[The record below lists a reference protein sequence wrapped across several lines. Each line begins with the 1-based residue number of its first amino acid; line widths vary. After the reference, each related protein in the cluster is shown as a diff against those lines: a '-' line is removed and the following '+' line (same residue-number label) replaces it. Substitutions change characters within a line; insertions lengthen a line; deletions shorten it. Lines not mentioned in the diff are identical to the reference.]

1 MRVTPVPQEPV
12 NRNLRRERRRWDE
25 GDALPLALGCVACAD
40 RETCGGIRKKQDHF
54 SCLDDCCGNPATCDS
69 MCPRNLAGFIQRTR
83 EVNGLDLNNI
93 PRAVPCV
100 GAGIPPYIP
109 YLFHGNR
116 RDAVLDVPF
125 VALPL
130 HKFYRRRDGA
140 MSFSNRAEIDEA
152 FRLAPHSRIIL
163 VGSGRDR
170 PIEAWWGLSEKRQGI
185 IAELKKFGI
194 DLVTSPNYSLFTD
207 EVRYNDMYNMKRIGL
222 AWQEFVGQSVPSAYH
237 LNARTPHDYLRLA
250 EFINGREEITDVSF
264 EFKTGAAWPQ
274 RRGFHLDQ
282 LAQLA
287 GSVGHTLRLFM
298 VGGVTA
304 IPVLAPAFAHLT
316 YIDTTAFMSALHRQ
330 RLYLGNDGL
339 VKKQPELTG
348 AGLPV
353 DLLLSN
359 NIEIMRRR
367 VEAVINASQ
376 SKTTS
381 LAGSE
386 PPQENPETE
395 TSELGAPSLG
405 QAAGR

>member
-1 MRVTPVPQEPV
+1 MCWS
-12 NRNLRRERRRWDE
+12 RNTVLRSLSLSW
-25 GDALPLALGCVACAD
+25 
-40 RETCGGIRKKQDHF
+40 H
-54 SCLDDCCGNPATCDS
+54 
-69 MCPRNLAGFIQRTR
+69 
-83 EVNGLDLNNI
+83 
-93 PRAVPCV
+93 
-100 GAGIPPYIP
+100 
-109 YLFHGNR
+109 R
-116 RDAVLDVPF
+116 RDAVLDVPC

-152 FRLAPHSRIIL
+152 FRLAPHTRIIL
-163 VGSGRDR
+163 IGSGRDR
-170 PIEAWWGLSEKRQGI
+170 PIEAWWGLSEKREGI
-185 IAELKKFGI
+185 IAQLKKFGI

-222 AWQEFVGQSVPSAYH
+222 AWQDFVGQSLPSAYH

-250 EFINGREEITDVSF
+250 EFIDGREEITDVSF

-282 LAQLA
+282 LARLG
-287 GSVGHTLRLFM
+287 GSVSHPLRLFM

-304 IPVLAPAFAHLT
+304 IPALAPAFAHLT
-316 YIDTTAFMSALHRQ
+316 YIDTTAFMNALHRQ

-353 DLLLSN
+353 DLLLSSN
-359 NIEIMRRR
+359 VEIMRRR
-367 VEAVINASQ
+367 IEAVINASQ

-381 LAGSE
+381 LAGTE
-386 PPQENPETE
+386 LLQENPETE
-395 TSELGAPSLG
+395 TSGLGAPSLG
-405 QAAGR
+405 QAAVR